1 MYFTLGISAAT
12 RQRCAALIGAATGT
26 DPRVMP
32 IPGPPVVAW
41 QAPDGQAALVCWP
54 SCSPSA
60 HVPDPRSYAG
70 TIWADHGGVHARTG
84 VTRVDPVYLAEVPGA
99 VVISDRACWAGAVTG
114 RLTEPDPVMVGAFL
128 SLGYPIGAATPFRG
142 VRALGGQRKLTA
154 ICGRMVVASARDDD
168 TDAPPGHGAGEA
180 LSADV
185 SEGPGADLSAAG
197 QYGPVAAALIDA
209 VRPLRDLDVPVEL
222 SLTGGKDSRLIAAA
236 LTAAKVPFR
245 SHTHGFADHPDVVV
259 AAMIAA
265 RLGVEHVTTEPR
277 PAAAQQAPDQADVLA
292 RLRGAVLV
300 SDGMLSA
307 FENVG
312 RPDPQATTEPVQTG
326 GHGGELLRGGYA
338 PAAWSNRR
346 PARGWS
352 EARGAELFRR
362 LVTRRLS
369 LLRPA
374 AAGEYLAG
382 VALFAAALSRG
393 PLHALDDF
401 YLVNRAGRW
410 SAAARQAYLIR
421 SPLVQP
427 FFGDR
432 VVRAARAVP
441 LPDRIT
447 DRLHRGVLAALCPD
461 LLDLPLAGS
470 GWKSGP
476 RTPPVRPAGGAASA
490 AASDWRRA
498 YGEQMGRLLR
508 EYALDLG
515 GAGGLFDI
523 VRRPAAERVLRS
535 PQQDSH
541 AAWALA
547 TLAALLSGDWQ
558 NARTPAGAED
568 TAKRG
573 DIVRLGCCQRGPQVR
588 LGTDGDPRTR
598 RGLGTIRLRSGVRG
612 QCAASGGEGQTR
624 RGTLQRDPGRGVGL
638 VLDGSFGPRPWGS

>member
-1 MYFTLGISAAT
+1 MYFTLGISAAS
-12 RQRCAALIGAATGT
+12 RQACAALIGAATDA

-54 SCSPSA
+54 CCWPSA
-60 HVPDPRSYAG
+60 DMPDPRSHAG
-70 TIWADHGGVHARTG
+70 TIWADQVGLHARTEL
-84 VTRVDPVYLAEVPGA
+84 TRVDPVYLAEVPGA
-99 VVISDRACWAGAVTG
+99 VVVSDRASWAAAVTG

-128 SLGYPIGAATPFRG
+128 SLGYPIGAVTPFRG
-142 VRALGGQRKLTA
+142 VRALGGQRRLTA
-154 ICGRMVVASARDDD
+154 TGGRMIMAPARDDD
-168 TDAPPGHGAGEA
+168 TGAPPGHGAGGA
-180 LSADV
+180 VSTDPSPGRPMSTDPSPGRPMSAD
-185 SEGPGADLSAAG
+185 P
-197 QYGPVAAALIDA
+197 YGPVAAALVDA
-209 VRPLRDLDVPVEL
+209 VRPLGDLGLPVEL

-245 SHTHGFADHPDVVV
+245 ARTHGFADHPDVVV

-277 PAAAQQAPDQADVLA
+277 PAASQQAREQAPDEADVLA
-292 RLRGAVLV
+292 RLRGTVLV

-312 RPDPQATTEPVQTG
+312 RPDPQATAEPVQTG

-338 PAAWSNRR
+338 PAAWSDRR
-346 PARGWS
+346 PARAWS

-374 AAGEYLAG
+374 AAREYLAS
-382 VALFAAALSRG
+382 VAPFAAAMSRG

-432 VVRAARAVP
+432 VVLAARAVP

-498 YGEQMGRLLR
+498 YGEQMARLLR

-515 GAGGLFDI
+515 GSGGMFDI
-523 VRRPAAERVLRS
+523 VRRPAAESVLRP
-535 PQQDSH
+535 PQEDSH

-547 TLAALLSGDWQ
+547 TLAALLSGDWL
-558 NARTPAGAED
+558 NARERSMTSAG
-568 TAKRG
+568 
-573 DIVRLGCCQRGPQVR
+573 
-588 LGTDGDPRTR
+588 
-598 RGLGTIRLRSGVRG
+598 
-612 QCAASGGEGQTR
+612 
-624 RGTLQRDPGRGVGL
+624 
-638 VLDGSFGPRPWGS
+638 